1 MSIFPCPWRRP
12 SVWKPEKKCSGNC
25 WIDANYTWY
34 ATKCPKSK
42 PVKALPNAPKSLCR
56 PQNRLPKA
64 NVTVQPT
71 EVALD
76 LPVSEN

>member
-1 MSIFPCPWRRP
+1 MSIFPALARP
-12 SVWKPEKKCSGNC
+12 SVWKPEVQWNC

-42 PVKALPNAPKSLCR
+42 PVKALPDAPNPSR

-71 EVALD
+71 NHSD
-76 LPVSEN
+76 CQ